1 MLNPHSFVEKK
12 SHSNA
17 VSHRTF
23 VNGRGRDVIMQDM
36 RRRID
41 RGDFDKE
48 VEYNIQVCQLQNYLN
63 REASSLSMDLQ

>member
-1 MLNPHSFVEKK
+1 
-12 SHSNA
+12 
-17 VSHRTF
+17 
-23 VNGRGRDVIMQDM
+23 MQDM